1 MKALDIIDQIQNNN
15 QDLNDYSTFFKNL
28 DKKSKKEFWVESFSI
43 DNILLKEDL
52 FIGLPEI
59 WMNFDKED
67 WIDVLKENSPRPVIE
82 KNSDSRIWDIN
93 NFKDLI
99 ILNKYFKINP
109 FDLLLENK
117 DQLTKTDLKS
127 CFNYGILL
135 SGLFYDPEDYII
147 ELLEDSNLKYSDL
160 KENSNKLKLQGCK
173 ERLDNP
179 DLLKN
184 WLNEKLEFFN

>member
-1 MKALDIIDQIQNNN
+1 MKALEIIDQIQNNS
-15 QDLNDYSTFFKNL
+15 QDLNNYSKYFKNL

-52 FIGLPEI
+52 FVDLPEI
-59 WMNFDKED
+59 WMSFDKQD
-67 WIDVLKENSPRPVIE
+67 WMDVLKENSPRPVIE
-82 KNSDSRIWDIN
+82 KDSNSKVWDIN

-99 ILNKYFKINP
+99 LLNKYLKINP

-117 DQLTKTDLKS
+117 DLFSKTDIKS

-135 SGLFYDPEDYII
+135 SGLFYDAEDYIKEI
-147 ELLEDSNLKYSDL
+147 LEDSNLKYSVL
-160 KENSNKLKLQGCK
+160 KQASNELKLQGCK

-179 DLLKN
+179 DLLKE
-184 WLNEKLEFFN
+184 WLNKNLDIL

>member
-1 MKALDIIDQIQNNN
+1 MKALEIIDQIQNNC
-15 QDLNDYSTFFKNL
+15 QDLNNYSKYFKNL

-52 FIGLPEI
+52 FVDLPEI
-59 WMNFDKED
+59 WMSFDKQD
-67 WIDVLKENSPRPVIE
+67 WMDVLKENSPRPVIE
-82 KNSDSRIWDIN
+82 KDSNSKVWDIN

-99 ILNKYFKINP
+99 LLNKYLKINP

-117 DQLTKTDLKS
+117 DLFSKTDIKS

-135 SGLFYDPEDYII
+135 SGLFYDAEDYIKEI
-147 ELLEDSNLKYSDL
+147 LEDSNLKYSVL
-160 KENSNKLKLQGCK
+160 KQASNELKLQGCK

-179 DLLKN
+179 DLLKE
-184 WLNEKLEFFN
+184 WLNKNLDIL